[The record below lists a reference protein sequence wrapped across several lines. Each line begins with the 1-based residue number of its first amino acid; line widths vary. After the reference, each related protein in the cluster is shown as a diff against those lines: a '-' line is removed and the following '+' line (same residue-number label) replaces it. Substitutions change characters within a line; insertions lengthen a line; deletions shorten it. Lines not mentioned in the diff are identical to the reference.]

1 MNTTKIIKNNL
12 IQIFAI
18 TEKNLRLKL
27 RFKISLL
34 ITFLSPII
42 SVLMPLIVLGEFFEY
57 NIKFGPW
64 NETNYL
70 VYTFM
75 AYNII
80 VLRQIILE
88 YPSQLN
94 MEKFWKTIAG
104 VVIAPFNRFN
114 LLFGIF
120 IAQLLIS
127 LFPLIVFTVICYI
140 YYPISFLTLLFVI
153 LLYFLIA
160 LIFSS
165 IGLIMGVFA
174 ISNENIWRTLVYIV
188 NIIIWLS
195 CITYPYEIFP
205 NIIQDIIN
213 LNPLYYI
220 FNFVRLSWIENN
232 IIVTI
237 SLHGFD
243 FLISISTGIILPC
256 IGVYIFNIIY
266 KKYGI
271 VGY

>member
-1 MNTTKIIKNNL
+1 MNKTKIIKNNI

-27 RFKISLL
+27 RFKVSLL
-34 ITFLSPII
+34 ISFLSPII
-42 SVLMPLIVLGEFFEY
+42 SILMPLIVLGEFFQFNVE
-57 NIKFGPW
+57 FGPW
-64 NETNYL
+64 SETNYL

-75 AYNII
+75 AYII
-80 VLRQIILE
+80 FILKQIIFE
-88 YPSQLN
+88 YPTQLN

-120 IAQLLIS
+120 FAQVLVS
-127 LFPLIVFTVICYI
+127 LFPLILFTIICYI
-140 YYPISFLTLLFVI
+140 YYPISLSTLLFVI

-160 LIFSS
+160 LIFSA

-174 ISNENIWRTLVYIV
+174 ISNENIWRSLVYIV
-188 NIIIWLS
+188 NIVIWFS
-195 CITYPYEIFP
+195 CITYPFEIFP
-205 NIIQDIIN
+205 PIFQGVIN
-213 LNPLYYI
+213 FNPFYHI
-220 FNFVRLSWIENN
+220 FNILRLSWIED
-232 IIVTI
+232 VVLLTI
-237 SLHGFD
+237 SLHSID
-243 FLISISTGIILPC
+243 FLILVLSAIILPC
-256 IGVYIFNIIY
+256 IGVYTFNMIY